1 MMESGTGRKAGRA
14 CMLTVFTLLL
24 VAIPA
29 IGFDF
34 YYDLNDD
41 TLIKDIVSGAYAGTP
56 SAYSVQLLYP
66 LSLAISLMYKAVPD
80 FAWYG
85 LFLCVCQFGALIL
98 IAVRLTG
105 IFKGAKSRMF
115 ALAVELLIFFG
126 LFFRSLVIVQYSV
139 TAGMCMMCAIFL
151 FITSDGERD
160 KAALPLFLAV
170 LAFMIRTEVCLMLM
184 PFLLLA
190 GLCKWAA
197 EETIFTVENFRRY
210 LLIIGAA
217 LLFMFAAL
225 SFDMLAYR
233 GNDWS
238 SFRDFFDART
248 KLYDFYDIPGYDG
261 NKDFYSSVG
270 LSKESYALLENY
282 NFALDDSIDT
292 WLLNSIAKYQK
303 EKLNNTFGFASRN
316 SLKEALWLY
325 KNRFF
330 SNFPMTDLAAGIA
343 YITYV
348 IATLL
353 TAAKNGNNRTAFFV
367 ILPKIVMLLLI
378 RSILWLYLYM
388 VDRILGRVTV
398 PLVMSE
404 FACIAGFMFNDVRR
418 FYNLSS
424 DSQRDSD
431 KIKLGKIVK
440 IACLLAIL
448 ILTASCAY
456 EFAAVRREY
465 NARESADKRWNALM
479 EYCRTNKDKY
489 YVIDVYSSTS
499 YEGAPYSE
507 KIFKDADNSYKNFDY
522 CGGWLAKSPLARKKL
537 ADRGFRDMQGA
548 LLSRNGVFFLAA
560 PDKDM
565 GWIEAYYAARGI
577 KITCESID
585 EICTDSGEIAFL
597 AYELKKE
604 KIEKQ

>member
-41 TLIKDIVSGAYAGTP
+41 TLIKDIVSGAYMGAP

-105 IFKGAKSRMF
+105 IFKTAKSRML
-115 ALAVELLIFFG
+115 ALVIELLIFIG
-126 LFFRSLVIVQYSV
+126 LFFRSIVIVQYSV

-151 FITSDGERD
+151 FITSDNKGG
-160 KAALPLFLAV
+160 KWAISLFLTV
-170 LAFMIRTEVCLMLM
+170 LSFMIRTEVCLMLM
-184 PFLLLA
+184 PFLLFA
-190 GLCKWAA
+190 GLCKWVA
-197 EETIFTVENFRRY
+197 EEKIFTVANFRKY
-210 LLIIGAA
+210 FMLIGAA

-248 KLYDFYDIPGYDG
+248 KLYDFYDIPDYDD
-261 NKDFYSSVG
+261 NKDFYGSVG

-282 NFALDDSIDT
+282 NFALDDAIDT
-292 WLLNSIAKYQK
+292 WLFNSIADYQK
-303 EKLNNTFGFASRN
+303 EKLNNTFGFTSRN
-316 SLKEALWLY
+316 SFKEALWLY
-325 KNRFF
+325 KNRFLN
-330 SNFPMTDLAAGIA
+330 NFAFTDLAVGIA
-343 YITYV
+343 YIAYV
-348 IATLL
+348 ITHLL
-353 TAAKNGNNRTAFFV
+353 TAAKNRNIWTAFFR
-367 ILPKIVMLLLI
+367 IMPKIVMLLLI
-378 RSILWLYLYM
+378 RSVLWLYLYM
-388 VDRILGRVTV
+388 ADRVLGRVTV
-398 PLVMSE
+398 PLIMAE
-404 FACIAGFMFNDVRR
+404 LACIMGFMLNDICH
-418 FYNLSS
+418 FYNL
-424 DSQRDSD
+424 DSALQHDN
-431 KIKLGKIVK
+431 GKMGKTVK
-440 IACLLAIL
+440 AAYLLVIFIL
-448 ILTASCAY
+448 IASFAY
-456 EFAAVRREY
+456 GFAAVKREY
-465 NARESADKRWNALM
+465 YSRECADKRWYALM
-479 EYCRTNKDKY
+479 DYCRKNKDNY

-507 KIFKDADNSYKNFDY
+507 KIFKDVDNSYKNFDY
-522 CGGWLAKSPLARKKL
+522 CGGWLAKSPLARRKL
-537 ADRGFRDMQGA
+537 AGRGFRDMQSA
-548 LLSRNGVFFLAA
+548 LLSRKGVFFVAA

-565 GWIEAYYAARGI
+565 GWIEAYYAVRGVSI
-577 KITCESID
+577 SCESVGG
-585 EICTDSGEIAFL
+585 ICADSGETAFL
-597 AYELKKE
+597 VYELKKE
-604 KIEKQ
+604 